1 MFKSLPKNKNTNW
14 EDVSRRVYGMPDKA
28 NNLQKLNA
36 NVSSGEIMA
45 PVNDTQ
51 TDSGEVGVRIE
62 IGDQIYN
69 DFTEYE
75 LIDKIGSVK
84 AAIFVFLNSDGNY
97 PLNLKDEVKVY
108 DENGLF
114 LVGRI
119 ANIDPHVTTAQKWVQ
134 VEIKSHAGVLAD
146 TDCPYP
152 LEYSNQSLKAILTS
166 LAEIYGQEIIFSDD
180 KELDEVCVN
189 EIGTSFAARPDE
201 RAFSFMSR
209 LCRSRGFIIK
219 DTGSGLF
226 VGRLQQE
233 EQETISFIAGECI
246 GVKEWH
252 AKFHTDGLARYYE
265 LNSQYPNTQIA
276 VSQVPIP
283 YPVTR
288 RLHSDDFN
296 ANDLN
301 SVSSIKACED
311 IGHHFQV
318 ILILNEERRDLKTG
332 NVVIIKN
339 PDIFID
345 KDTEFVIK
353 KITPLDNDETKV
365 LFVLPCAYTGIIPE
379 SLPLCS

>member
-1 MFKSLPKNKNTNW
+1 MFKPLAKNKNTNW
-14 EDVSRRVYGMPDKA
+14 DDVSRRVYGVPDKA
-28 NNLQKLNA
+28 SNLQKLNA
-36 NVSSGEIMA
+36 NVQSGEIMA

-51 TDSGEVGVRIE
+51 IESREIGVRIE
-62 IGDQIYN
+62 TGDNIYN
-69 DFTEYE
+69 DFSEYE

-84 AAIFVFLNSDGNY
+84 AAIFIFLNTDGIY

-114 LVGRI
+114 LTGRI
-119 ANIDPHVTTAQKWVQ
+119 SNLDPHVTTAQKWVQ
-134 VEIKSHAGVLAD
+134 VEIKSHAGILAD

-152 LEYSNQSLKAILTS
+152 LEFSNQSLKAILS
-166 LAEIYGQEIIFSDD
+166 NLAEIYGQEITFSDD
-180 KELDEVCVN
+180 TELDEVCVN
-189 EIGTSFAARPDE
+189 EIGTSFAARPNE
-201 RAFSFMSR
+201 RVFSFMSR
-209 LCRSRGFIIK
+209 LCKSRGFIIK

-226 VGRLQQE
+226 VGRLQQG
-233 EQETISFIAGECI
+233 EQEKISFIAGECV

-265 LNSQYPNTQIA
+265 LNSQYPDTQTAI
-276 VSQVPIP
+276 SQVPIP

-301 SVSSIKACED
+301 SVADLKACED

-332 NVVIIKN
+332 DFAIIKN
-339 PDIFID
+339 PDIYID
-345 KDTEFVIK
+345 EETEFVVK
-353 KITPLDNDETKV
+353 KITPLDNDETKI
-365 LFVLPCAYTGIIPE
+365 LFVLPCAYTGVIPE
-379 SLPLCS
+379 TLPLCS